1 MKTLVKLAAAT
12 GLCLIA
18 FGQAQAGSGHDRQ
31 GGYSRHGEIQIHNRH
46 DSGKISHQEAR
57 RLAHQQRAIRQLKR
71 AFYEDG
77 YLSRKERKILAYRIS
92 QLNHRSHDYKH
103 NDNYRVPKGYWNNGH
118 SRSYIYGHVD
128 SRPSGTIIY
137 RW

>member
-1 MKTLVKLAAAT
+1 MKTLTKIVAAA

-18 FGQAQAGSGHDRQ
+18 FSQAQAGSGHDRQ
-31 GGYSRHGEIQIHNRH
+31 SGYSRHGEIQIHNRR
-46 DSGKISHQEAR
+46 DSGRISHQEAR

-71 AFYEDG
+71 EFYEDG
-77 YLSRKERKILAYRIS
+77 YLSRKERKILAFRIS
-92 QLNHRSHDYKH
+92 RMNQQAHHYQH
-103 NDNYRVPKGYWNNGH
+103 NDNYRVPRGYWNHDH
-118 SRSYIYGHVD
+118 SRSHIYGHVD